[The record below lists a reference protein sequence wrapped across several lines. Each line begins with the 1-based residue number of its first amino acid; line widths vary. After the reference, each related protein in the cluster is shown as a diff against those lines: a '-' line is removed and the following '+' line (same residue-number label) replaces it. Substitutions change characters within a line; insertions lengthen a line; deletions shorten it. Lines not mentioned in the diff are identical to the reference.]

1 MDYHYNYNYET
12 SSPVATLLFWL
23 FWAVIAVIAIAAVWR
38 IYKKAD
44 KPGWAS
50 IIPFYNMYV
59 LFDIALGNGILFLL
73 LFVPFVNTIALIIA
87 YYKLAKS
94 FGKGIGFTIGIIF
107 LPIIFLPILGFGSAE
122 YYGPQ

>member
-1 MDYHYNYNYET
+1 MNYNYEAST

-23 FWAVIAVIAIAAVWR
+23 FFAVIAVIAIAAMWR
-38 IYKKAD
+38 IYQKAD

-50 IIPFYNMYV
+50 IIPFYSMYV

-73 LFVPFVNTIALIIA
+73 LFVPIVNYIALIVV

-107 LPIIFLPILGFGSAE
+107 LPIIFLPILGFGNAE